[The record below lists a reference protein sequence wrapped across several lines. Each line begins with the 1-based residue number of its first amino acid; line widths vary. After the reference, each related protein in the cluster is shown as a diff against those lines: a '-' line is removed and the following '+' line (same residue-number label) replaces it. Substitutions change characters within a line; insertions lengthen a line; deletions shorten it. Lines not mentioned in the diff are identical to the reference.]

1 MCITRVKRNTS
12 INNFKNVNLPFLQ
25 SIRFN
30 IFPFAPTKAKS
41 KLKKQLQSVVSDRL
55 TEKEITCSILDG
67 SAILYVVHWPDKGV
81 LNKYITRKSITCY
94 YMLYKGV
101 ATCYLNLLVISSC
114 CFDTNSEMFLMI
126 HLYQIAQLKT
136 NGHYIFK
143 QLSESVAQIMS
154 QKMFLKTP

>member
-1 MCITRVKRNTS
+1 MDTKVTHEFVLVFNVPTMTRVLTR
-12 INNFKNVNLPFLQ
+12 I
-25 SIRFN
+25 
-30 IFPFAPTKAKS
+30 
-41 KLKKQLQSVVSDRL
+41 LKIG
-55 TEKEITCSILDG
+55 E
-67 SAILYVVHWPDKGV
+67 
-81 LNKYITRKSITCY
+81 TRKSITCY

-126 HLYQIAQLKT
+126 HLYQIAQLTT
-136 NGHYIFK
+136 NDYYIFK